1 MRMHDIICDADGWAH
16 CVDGVKQ
23 RTFPTWFMA
32 MAAARKAAERDVGR
46 GVAASFRYQGADGQM
61 LPVQNKAQAKPS
73 PAEAASETDA
83 TTPEAQWERA
93 RMQA

>member
-32 MAAARKAAERDVGR
+32 MTAARKAGERDVGR
-46 GVAASFRYQGADGQM
+46 GIAASFRYQGADGQM
-61 LPVQNKAQAKPS
+61 LPVQSRTDAKSS
-73 PAEAASETDA
+73 PASGSSETDVM
-83 TTPEAQWERA
+83 TPETRWERA